1 MSEFARPTLS
11 ALILAAVE
19 STGATAGWILE
30 RRVDD
35 LIIVAAAG
43 GSVAWAQSIIGR
55 AAPVGSGT
63 ASLVAQ
69 TGQPVAIQPG
79 AGSLSDDLSTELLGR
94 TPTSLICVP
103 CIDNEHVV
111 GALQLVDKLSGDAFD
126 FDDVETA
133 TMLGAVAGVALGEGG
148 TVTIDPPSPDRLGRD
163 LVRLSQIDPPRYAAL
178 ALVVEALLA

>member
-11 ALILAAVE
+11 ALVRAAVE
-19 STGATAGWILE
+19 STGATAGWLLE

-43 GSVAWAQSIIGR
+43 GSPAWAQSIVGR

-79 AGSLSDDLSTELLGR
+79 TGQLSDDLSTELLGR
-94 TPTSLICVP
+94 TPTSLVCVP
-103 CIDNEHVV
+103 CIDDEHVV
-111 GALQLVDKLSGDAFD
+111 GALQIVDKLGGDPFD

-133 TMLGAVAGVALGEGG
+133 TMLGAVAGAALREVG
-148 TVTIDPPSPDRLGRD
+148 TVAIDPPSPDRLGRD
-163 LVRLSQIDPPRYAAL
+163 LVRLAQNDPPRYAAL